1 MKAIKTILKEVQEF
15 KTASL
20 LTPFFMILEVIFETL
35 IPIVMGMII
44 DMSDGQAGAAAEA
57 ERQARRREMDHEG
70 RQALHPVQGG
80 VFSRGTG
87 QDRI

>member
-57 ERQARRREMDHEG
+57 ERGSRSSVPG
-70 RQALHPVQGG
+70 R
-80 VFSRGTG
+80 S
-87 QDRI
+87 